1 MTGVD
6 DTKLILGGEY
16 TKAQPLVVFNLNM
29 PKSKGATGSGYMSKM
44 VVCENDEIREIGGIP
59 KLENFCDLSFI
70 VDQETGYARMV
81 LIINMNV
88 LINCV
93 NQMFPR

>member
-44 VVCENDEIREIGGIP
+44 VV
-59 KLENFCDLSFI
+59 
-70 VDQETGYARMV
+70 
-81 LIINMNV
+81 
-88 LINCV
+88 
-93 NQMFPR
+93 